1 LASPTASPTTPEAAA
16 QAVSAPEPGLRFV
29 GRRTRRS
36 DAPQR
41 LTGKTR
47 FTADLPVP
55 GLLHARLVHSP
66 YAAARIMSIDTA
78 AALAVSGVVGVY
90 TARDLPLPDVAKSTA
105 DRSVLLALDRVWY
118 AGHPVAVVLGE
129 TEAAAEDGAAEVQ
142 VAYEPLP
149 AVVDITRAGDPDAP
163 IVREDQAAETEE
175 MATHGGGSGSQAA
188 TTPPAHPN
196 VPDQVSFTRGDVQ
209 QGFKDAAVVVERTFA
224 TSWIHQGYLE
234 PKVSL
239 ATLDALGQLVIY
251 TSTQALVRTRE
262 AVEEALGLEPHGVTI
277 HALPVG
283 GGFGGKSVGFEP
295 LVGALTQATGRPVR
309 LVFTRVEELL
319 TGRPTP
325 STSIRVAVGANAEGQ
340 LTTLKADLLYD
351 SGSSPGSPLS
361 IGALLIGSLYRWHH
375 LLLTGRE
382 VLTNKTTSGAYR
394 GPGAVQAV
402 FALESVVDEVAREL
416 EIDPLELRRRNAV
429 KEGDPMANGRAWP
442 GIGLSQCLERA
453 APVWSAERAAAGP
466 GEGVGL
472 AVGAWMGG
480 LEPATAYCRL
490 EPDGSIRL
498 MVGSVDLA
506 GTNSTF
512 ELLAAETF
520 GTHPSQVKVVTLDS
534 REAPYQGPT
543 VGSKTMYSVGPAIL
557 EAARDAR
564 DQVLQIAASILE
576 AAPDDLEIAEGAVRV
591 KGVPSKTVPL
601 KTIHQRSTGMGA
613 RFKSVQGRGRT
624 VMDRQAPG
632 FAVHIARV
640 HVDAD
645 TGRVTPLRYIAVQ
658 DVGKAINPSLVE
670 GQMQGAVVQAVGWS
684 LFERLEYDAEGQPLI
699 TSLMDYALPKAS
711 QAPQIQV
718 EMVEVPAPLGPYG
731 AKGVGE
737 PPVIPGPAAIAN
749 AIRAAMGV
757 RITRLPI
764 TSEALAQALRI

>member
-1 LASPTASPTTPEAAA
+1 VGAR
-16 QAVSAPEPGLRFV
+16 QVDSAPEPGLRFV
-29 GRRTRRS
+29 GRRTKRS

-47 FTADLPVP
+47 FTADLPVS

-66 YAAARIMSIDTA
+66 YAAARITSFNTEA
-78 AALAVSGVVGVY
+78 ARAMPGVVGVY
-90 TARDLPLPDVAKSTA
+90 TARDLPLRDVARSTA
-105 DRSVLLALDRVWY
+105 DRSVLLALDRVLY
-118 AGHPVAVVLGE
+118 AGHPVAVVVGE
-129 TEAAAEDGAAEVQ
+129 SEAAAEDGAAQVQ
-142 VAYEPLP
+142 VEYEPLP

-163 IVREDQAAETEE
+163 VVREDQAAETEE
-175 MATHGGGSGSQAA
+175 MATHGGGSASQAA
-188 TTPPAHPN
+188 ATAPAHPN
-196 VPDQVSFTRGDVQ
+196 VPNQVSFTRGDVE
-209 QGFKDAAVVVERTFA
+209 QGLEEAAIVVERTFA

-239 ATLDALGQLVIY
+239 ATVDALGQLVVY

-277 HALPVG
+277 HGLPVG

-295 LVGALTQATGRPVR
+295 LVGALAQVTGRPVR
-309 LVFTRVEELL
+309 LVFTRMEELL

-325 STSIRVAVGANAEGQ
+325 STSIRIAVGASAEGQ

-361 IGALLIGSLYRWHH
+361 IGALLMGSLYCWQHV
-375 LLLTGRE
+375 LLTGRE

-402 FALESVVDEVAREL
+402 FALESVVDEVARAL

-429 KEGDPMANGRAWP
+429 KQGDPMVNGRPWP
-442 GIGLSQCLERA
+442 VIGLAQCLERA
-453 APVWSAERAAAGP
+453 GPVWAAERAAAGP

-472 AVGAWMGG
+472 AIGAWMGG

-512 ELLAAETF
+512 ELLAAEAF
-520 GTHPSQVKVVTLDS
+520 GTDPGQVKVVTLDS
-534 REAPYQGPT
+534 RDAPYQGPT

-564 DQVLQIAASILE
+564 DQVLQIGASILE
-576 AAPDDLEIAEGAVRV
+576 ASADDLEIADGEVRV
-591 KGVPSKTVPL
+591 KGVPNKTVSL

-613 RFKSVQGRGRT
+613 RFRSVQGRGRT
-624 VMDRQAPG
+624 VVDRQAPG

-670 GQMQGAVVQAVGWS
+670 GQMQGAVVQAVGWG

-711 QAPQIQV
+711 QAPRIQV

-749 AIRAAMGV
+749 AIRAAAGV

-764 TSEALAQALRI
+764 TSEAVAQALAAGEGIR

>member
-1 LASPTASPTTPEAAA
+1 M
-16 QAVSAPEPGLRFV
+16 
-29 GRRTRRS
+29 
-36 DAPQR
+36 
-41 LTGKTR
+41 
-47 FTADLPVP
+47 
-55 GLLHARLVHSP
+55 HSP
-66 YAAARIMSIDTA
+66 YAAARITSIETA
-78 AALAVSGVVGVY
+78 TARAVPGVVGVY
-90 TARDLPLPDVAKSTA
+90 TARDLQLPDVARSTA
-105 DRSVLLALDRVWY
+105 DRSVLLALDRVLY

-129 TEAAAEDGAAEVQ
+129 TEAAAEDGAAQVQ
-142 VAYEPLP
+142 VAYEPLR
-149 AVVDITRAGDPDAP
+149 AVVDISRAGDPDAP
-163 IVREDQAAETEE
+163 TVREDQAAETEE
-175 MATHGGGSGSQAA
+175 MATHGGASGSQAA
-188 TTPPAHPN
+188 ATPPTHPN
-196 VPDQVSFTRGDVQ
+196 VPNQVSFTRGDVQ
-209 QGFKDAAVVVERTFA
+209 QGLKDAAVVVERTFA
-224 TSWIHQGYLE
+224 TSWVHQGYLE
-234 PKVSL
+234 PKVSV
-239 ATLDALGQLVIY
+239 ATVDALGQLVIY

-262 AVEEALGLEPHGVTI
+262 AVEEALGLEPHEVTI

-295 LVGALTQATGRPVR
+295 LVGALAQVTGRPVR
-309 LVFTRVEELL
+309 LVFTRMEELL

-325 STSIRVAVGANAEGQ
+325 STSIRVAVGATGDGR
-340 LTTLKADLLYD
+340 LTTLTADLLYD

-361 IGALLIGSLYRWHH
+361 IGALLMGSIYNWQH

-402 FALESVVDEVAREL
+402 FALESVVDEVARAL
-416 EIDPLELRRRNAV
+416 GIDPLEIRRRNAV
-429 KEGDPMANGRAWP
+429 KEGDPMVNGRPWP
-442 GIGLSQCLERA
+442 VIGLTHCLERA
-453 APVWSAERAAAGP
+453 GPVWAAERAAAGP

-512 ELLAAETF
+512 ELLAAEAF
-520 GTHPSQVKVVTLDS
+520 GTEPRQVKVVTLDS
-534 REAPYQGPT
+534 RDAPYQGPT

-576 AAPDDLEIAEGAVRV
+576 ASADDLEIAKGEVRV
-591 KGVPSKTVPL
+591 KGVPNKAVPL

-613 RFKSVQGRGRT
+613 RFRSVQGRGRT
-624 VMDRQAPG
+624 VVDRQAPG

-640 HVDAD
+640 HVDPD
-645 TGRVTPLRYIAVQ
+645 TGRVTPLRYVAIQ
-658 DVGKAINPSLVE
+658 DVGKAINPSVVE
-670 GQMQGAVVQAVGWS
+670 GQMHGAVVQAVGWG

-699 TSLMDYALPKAS
+699 TSLMDYGLPKAS
-711 QAPQIQV
+711 QAPEILV

-749 AIRAAMGV
+749 AIRAAAGV

-764 TSEALAQALRI
+764 TSEAVAQAVADQDR